1 MKVHEPQEKTT
12 PPLTVS
18 LQLHSSWIPAAHS
31 ATEDRYYDKS
41 SLSPANQ
48 LEDCQKNHIINAK
61 IFKSAPRDVSAC
73 CLLWYTGAS
82 SIVMPLESTT
92 QKLSVTHKLSFDVT
106 KEGTQTLLA
115 LSSVLIDFK
124 GNFKST
130 EMHMYRPRNY

>member
-1 MKVHEPQEKTT
+1 MNLKKKPPFPLLCHYNFILAGFQQHTVQQKTGT
-12 PPLTVS
+12 MTSPHY
-18 LQLHSSWIPAAHS
+18 LQQ
-31 ATEDRYYDKS
+31 
-41 SLSPANQ
+41 NQ
-48 LEDCQKNHIINAK
+48 LEDCQKTHIINAK

-130 EMHMYRPRNY
+130 EMHMYRPWNY